1 MEKFRKGNPH
11 FFFPTRLAVLLIA
24 QKRSTMELRLGLFL
38 QMFQIGI
45 PCWVRRVDH
54 NYHCADRFAFD
65 VGRHWLNRD
74 DNILDDDEPQHALRL
89 DTLVR

>member
-1 MEKFRKGNPH
+1 M
-11 FFFPTRLAVLLIA
+11 LLIA

>member
-1 MEKFRKGNPH
+1 
-11 FFFPTRLAVLLIA
+11 
-24 QKRSTMELRLGLFL
+24 MELRLGLFL

-74 DNILDDDEPQHALRL
+74 ANILDEDEP
-89 DTLVR
+89 